1 VKKEKEQVFISLYLV
16 FKHNLHYLSSESILN
31 HFILIFTQRVMYA
44 YIHGKLVHKEQA
56 LVVLEAGNIAY
67 EIRVSLPTSAA
78 LALEQTCRLYTYL
91 LVKEDGHTLYGFLE
105 YDHKKLFLQLLSVSG
120 VGANTAMLILSSL
133 SVAEIKDAIAKENVR
148 VLQSVKGI
156 GTKTAQQIIL
166 DLKDKI
172 RKEDLSEIA
181 TNPTKSAG
189 FYQNSS
195 AKVEAL
201 TALIT
206 LGIAKASA
214 EKSIESILKKY
225 GEDLKVEEIIRHAL
239 RNN

>member
-1 VKKEKEQVFISLYLV
+1 
-16 FKHNLHYLSSESILN
+16 
-31 HFILIFTQRVMYA
+31 MYA

-181 TNPTKSAG
+181 TNNTTKSGG
-189 FYQNSS
+189 FYQNAS